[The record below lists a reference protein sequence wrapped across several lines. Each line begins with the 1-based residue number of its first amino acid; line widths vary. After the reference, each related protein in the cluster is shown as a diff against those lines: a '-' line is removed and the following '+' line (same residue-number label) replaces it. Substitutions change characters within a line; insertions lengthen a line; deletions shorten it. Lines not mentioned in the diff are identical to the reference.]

1 MNDNVRSSN
10 DLPPSALEALR
21 QGRKIEA
28 IKIVRQAHGF
38 DLKQAK
44 NAVDAFVKS
53 QPALSASMRRPRGD
67 TGVGRLLL
75 AAVLVGLAIAVLY
88 LIA

>member
-1 MNDNVRSSN
+1 MHDNFRNSN
-10 DLPPSALEALR
+10 DLPPSAVEALR

-28 IKIVRQAHGF
+28 IRIVRRVRGF
-38 DLKQAK
+38 DLNQAK

-53 QPALSASMRRPRGD
+53 EPALSASMRRPRGD
-67 TGVGRLLL
+67 TGVGRLIL
-75 AAVLVGLAIAVLY
+75 AAVLVGLVVAVLY

>member
-1 MNDNVRSSN
+1 MNDNVRNSN
-10 DLPPSALEALR
+10 DLPPSAVEALR

-28 IKIVRQAHGF
+28 IRIVRQVRGF
-38 DLKQAK
+38 DLNQAK
-44 NAVDAFVKS
+44 NTVDAFVKS
-53 QPALSASMRRPRGD
+53 EPALMASMHGPRGD

-75 AAVLVGLAIAVLY
+75 VAVLVGLVVAVLY